1 MEEKDF
7 EAKLRSV
14 NEVKFPLVKAAFK
27 GKDGNVYIGMMLID
41 TGSVDCILN
50 KSVLSLIDSS
60 LIREDDKKVIHSIQS
75 DANTCQGVD
84 FTFKMGNEVFSDIF
98 YVNEEIDFNQKFEGF
113 IGIIGHEF
121 LRKHQLVLDYSSKTL
136 HGSYGNL
143 GNPSDYD
150 FFFPMEYGIKQYNIP
165 VVGLVYGTK
174 EYIMVADSG
183 ANDTV
188 ITQFVIDE
196 SGASA
201 NAESGNGSVVGFNNK
216 PMDTSIQ
223 EVNLC
228 LLSIGGTEQEP
239 KLCSYKDNV
248 QVVGEH
254 KYLMDNLKNSDGNE
268 LPPIS
273 GLLSSAFML
282 EHKWVL
288 DFGAGVMYS
297 NNVEHKDSIAN
308 NGLNQEKSLGL

>member
-1 MEEKDF
+1 MEEKEF

-84 FTFKMGNEVFSDIF
+84 FTFKTGNEVFSDIF
-98 YVNEEIDFNQKFEGF
+98 YVNEEIDFNLMFEGF

-136 HGSYGNL
+136 HGSYSNL
-143 GNPSDYD
+143 GNPCDYD

-165 VVGLVYGTK
+165 VVGLVYGNK

-239 KLCSYKDNV
+239 RLCTYKDRV
-248 QVVGEH
+248 QTISEH
-254 KYLMDNLKNSDGNE
+254 KYLMDNLKDSDGNE

-282 EHKWVL
+282 EHKWVI
-288 DFGAGVMYS
+288 DFGTGVMYS
-297 NNVEHKDSIAN
+297 NNVEHKDSIAKTSPN
-308 NGLNQEKSLGL
+308 QDKSSGL

>member
-14 NEVKFPLVKAAFK
+14 NEVKFPLVKAGFK

-98 YVNEEIDFNQKFEGF
+98 YVNEEIDFNQMFEGF

-136 HGSYGNL
+136 HGSYGNF

-183 ANDTV
+183 ANDNV

-196 SGASA
+196 SGYQLTQSRAMDLLLVLTISQWTLLYKRLI
-201 NAESGNGSVVGFNNK
+201 SVCSV
-216 PMDTSIQ
+216 
-223 EVNLC
+223 L
-228 LLSIGGTEQEP
+228 GGQNRNQS
-239 KLCSYKDNV
+239 CV
-248 QVVGEH
+248 
-254 KYLMDNLKNSDGNE
+254 
-268 LPPIS
+268 PI
-273 GLLSSAFML
+273 
-282 EHKWVL
+282 KI
-288 DFGAGVMYS
+288 MY
-297 NNVEHKDSIAN
+297 
-308 NGLNQEKSLGL
+308 KSLVNTNT